1 MLKHTLTYT
10 QIHRESTACLTQKD
24 YWNLLIKW
32 KDWKAKKKKKYNAI
46 CGAKGD
52 RTGLKSIAQ
61 INQKMPWA
69 LSCIL
74 HFQKK
79 IIYEQTQVF

>member
-1 MLKHTLTYT
+1 MKGLKG
-10 QIHRESTACLTQKD
+10 
-24 YWNLLIKW
+24 
-32 KDWKAKKKKKYNAI
+32 KKKKKYNAI

-52 RTGLKSIAQ
+52 RTGLKSITQ